1 MKFLNDIL
9 VAVDKNRGVVV
20 LLIDLSSAFDTV
32 HHSTLLKILEKSL
45 YIKGTALDWFQ
56 SFLSG
61 RSQAV
66 VIDGVLSDWVIV
78 SCGVPQGS
86 VLGPILFNIYCRH
99 INQYIRIFII

>member
-1 MKFLNDIL
+1 M
-9 VAVDKNRGVVV
+9 AVHRNRGVVV

-32 HHSTLLKILEKSL
+32 QHSILLKILRKSL
-45 YIKGTALDWFQ
+45 HVKGIALDWFH

-66 VIDGVLSDWVIV
+66 IIDGVLSDWLAV

-86 VLGPILFNIYCRH
+86 VLGPILFLTNKTGFFQNR
-99 INQYIRIFII
+99 